1 MITTD
6 DGWPITE
13 SIKDLAAV
21 KQEDQDFT
29 IPPLIAS
36 PSSHTSTPRPEPC
49 PPSGSQPRLKQGKTP
64 VVRSEAPLLKTSS
77 LPLHLLNRNT
87 HRRRRGP
94 DHIPRPR
101 NAFICFRSAYILSQR
116 AKSAS
121 SITSGSRPSGPE
133 NQQNELSKHAG
144 LVWNEMSDEER
155 QPYVTMA
162 LEEKM
167 LHHLMYPNYVYAP
180 AGGRAGAFGRAPQRK
195 ITGPKR
201 KSVATLQ
208 NRSRCSDASDVSMSS
223 PEMDALL
230 PTSARSPRAP
240 RAAANRAKRAIQLFS
255 MDSPSASA
263 SPLPKVEEVT
273 PLPLG
278 VPELDDFVP
287 TDEIPALELTPK
299 EEEVEVKLEV
309 CVKFIL
315 ILLSLSNSLVLE
327 GLSTKTLR
335 RRPCT
340 SGVPLRSPG
349 CNLWIQAALQVVSY
363 PILSDACLF
372 PT

>member
-1 MITTD
+1 
-6 DGWPITE
+6 
-13 SIKDLAAV
+13 
-21 KQEDQDFT
+21 
-29 IPPLIAS
+29 
-36 PSSHTSTPRPEPC
+36 
-49 PPSGSQPRLKQGKTP
+49 
-64 VVRSEAPLLKTSS
+64 
-77 LPLHLLNRNT
+77 
-87 HRRRRGP
+87 
-94 DHIPRPR
+94 
-101 NAFICFRSAYILSQR
+101 
-116 AKSAS
+116 
-121 SITSGSRPSGPE
+121 
-133 NQQNELSKHAG
+133 
-144 LVWNEMSDEER
+144 MSDEER

-195 ITGPKR
+195 ISGPKR

-208 NRSRCSDASDVSMSS
+208 NRSRCSDASSDVSMSS

-255 MDSPSASA
+255 MDSASASA

-278 VPELDDFVP
+278 IPELDDFVP

-309 CVKFIL
+309 CAKFIL
-315 ILLSLSNSLVLE
+315 ILLSLSNS
-327 GLSTKTLR
+327 G
-335 RRPCT
+335 
-340 SGVPLRSPG
+340 
-349 CNLWIQAALQVVSY
+349 A
-363 PILSDACLF
+363 
-372 PT
+372 